1 MAIGMK
7 EITFRGKSIAEL
19 QALSVEDFAK
29 LCTSR
34 ARRTLVKTGVDKK
47 MLKKIENQKKN
58 GAKSKPIR
66 TQRRDWVIV
75 PAMVGARFA
84 IHKGKEY
91 ENVEVSLRMLGH
103 YLGEYALT
111 RKRLM
116 HGKAGIGATK
126 SSTAVTARG

>member
-19 QALSVEDFAK
+19 SALSVEDFAK

-34 ARRTLVKTGVDKK
+34 ARRSLLKNGVDKK
-47 MLKKIENQKKN
+47 MLKKVESQKK
-58 GAKSKPIR
+58 GGIKARPIR

-91 ENVEVSLRMLGH
+91 ENVEISLRMLGH

-111 RKRLM
+111 RKRLQ